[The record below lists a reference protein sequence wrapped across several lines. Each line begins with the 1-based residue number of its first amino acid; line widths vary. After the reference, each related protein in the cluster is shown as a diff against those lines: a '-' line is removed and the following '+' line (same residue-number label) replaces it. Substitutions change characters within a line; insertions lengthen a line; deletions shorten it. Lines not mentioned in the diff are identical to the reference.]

1 MARPANQPAPRLE
14 DEIGMSGLFAS
25 PEQEAYLNLVR
36 TEHVLVHQTLRLFR
50 PHGLS
55 EATYNILR
63 ILRGHRRRAER
74 EGRTWDGLSCAA
86 IQADMLTPV
95 PDLTRLLDRLCKE
108 GFADRQRSPE
118 DRRVVLSRITEK
130 GMRALAELDGPML
143 DLHQTQLGH
152 LTKDELRRLTDLLT
166 KARRP
171 HVASSV
177 DEKGESEPDGF

>member
-1 MARPANQPAPRLE
+1 MSAP
-14 DEIGMSGLFAS
+14 FAS

-50 PHGLS
+50 RHGLS

-74 EGRTWDGLSCAA
+74 EGRAWDGLSCAA
-86 IQADMLTPV
+86 IQSDMLTPV
-95 PDLTRLLDRLCKE
+95 PDLTRLLDRLCNE

-130 GMRALAELDGPML
+130 GMRMLAKLDQPLDEL
-143 DLHQTQLGH
+143 HREQLGH
-152 LTKDELRRLTDLLT
+152 MSERELRRLSDLLM
-166 KARRP
+166 KARGPHAPAEEDETGRP
-171 HVASSV
+171 NDASS
-177 DEKGESEPDGF
+177 